1 MWSRENWKVGGNFV
15 RETDR
20 RAEKK
25 TVRDG
30 KGKNTMKWKRQGDI
44 LEMGK

>member
-1 MWSRENWKVGGNFV
+1 V
-15 RETDR
+15 REKAR

-25 TVRDG
+25 TVRYG

-44 LEMGK
+44 FERVK